1 MRRLMIAFAALSLLA
16 ATGPRPGSLRADN
29 PCTDYCGEK
38 AAAECDD
45 LESFSCTFY
54 ILGCLAGCNIARL

>member
-1 MRRLMIAFAALSLLA
+1 MRRLLTALAILSLLA
-16 ATGPRPGSLRADN
+16 ATGPRPEPALAKSC
-29 PCTDYCGEK
+29 PEYCGER

-45 LESFSCTFY
+45 IESFECGWY